1 MSLSSAGLGLAS
13 VRSGWMMLAVLR
25 VIHAFSPV
33 QAGELDLTTVTILK
47 MWPFT
52 VMVLVL
58 LLPESAALL
67 SGSQPLHGPQV

>member
-1 MSLSSAGLGLAS
+1 MSLSSAGLGPAS

-33 QAGELDLTTVTILK
+33 QARELDLTTVSILK

-52 VMVLVL
+52 VLVPVF
-58 LLPESAALL
+58 LLPETAVLL
-67 SGSQPLHGPQV
+67 PQPLHRPQV